1 MIIRIM
7 EEGQFDVPQDALPR
21 LNELDAKLT
30 QGVESGDEVAF
41 ADGLEMLLTEV
52 RTGKRLP
59 DDYLGPSD
67 LVLPPVDSTLEEV
80 RALLGDEGL
89 VPG

>member
-7 EEGQFDVPQDALPR
+7 EEGQFEVEEDALPR
-21 LNELDAKLT
+21 LNELDTKLT

-41 ADGLEMLLTEV
+41 AAGLEMLLTEV
-52 RTGKRLP
+52 RTGTRLP
-59 DDYLGPSD
+59 DDYLGASD

>member
-7 EEGQFDVPQDALPR
+7 EEGQFDVGEDALVR

-30 QGVESGDEVAF
+30 QAVESGDEVAF
-41 ADGLEMLLTEV
+41 ADGLEMLLTDV

-59 DDYLGPSD
+59 DDYLGASN
-67 LVLPPVDSTLEEV
+67 LILPRVNSTLEEV

-89 VPG
+89 IPG

>member
-1 MIIRIM
+1 M
-7 EEGQFDVPQDALPR
+7 EEGQFEVEEDALPR
-21 LNELDAKLT
+21 LNELDTKLT

-41 ADGLEMLLTEV
+41 AAGLEMLLTEV
-52 RTGKRLP
+52 RTGTRLP
-59 DDYLGPSD
+59 DDYLGASD